1 MRRVLAKEN
10 PATGSSGNTSV
21 LVGNPSAGHGSEK
34 ETRLRGRIKLKLTEL
49 FFESWSPN
57 ATYQI
62 RT

>member
-34 ETRLRGRIKLKLTEL
+34 ETRLRGGIKLKLTEL
-49 FFESWSPN
+49 FN
-57 ATYQI
+57 ATSQI